1 MDLLKKLG
9 QIGAVYKDYHFV
21 YKSGKHGP
29 HYINPDDLLPY
40 LPQIPDLGRTLASK
54 FRHQVDVVLG
64 PDFGG
69 NYLALLTAV
78 ALGEEGDAVMWVAT
92 RKLSEEEGGGFII
105 EPDRGFERFL
115 SGRRVLIV
123 EDLLTTG
130 SSVVQVRDVVAH
142 HKANAVGISAVV
154 NRGGVTAKVLGLPS
168 LEAAVDVQFEA
179 WDPGDCRLCK
189 ATFPIVEDIGHG
201 GDYKQSH
208 SGYRGGYIK
217 LRS

>member
-154 NRGGVTAKVLGLPS
+154 NRGGVTAKVLKDHQAEVRR
-168 LEAAVDVQFEA
+168 LERTKTLGIPGRRGSRSAAIPCFIRCCGFSYAYTDRNLLMLQ
-179 WDPGDCRLCK
+179 
-189 ATFPIVEDIGHG
+189 
-201 GDYKQSH
+201 Y
-208 SGYRGGYIK
+208 
-217 LRS
+217 